1 MKRLAL
7 AVLAAVLLGCAP
19 DADVDSMATTAST
32 ALTPEPA
39 VVCGDGRR
47 LNGEECDDGNTVDG
61 DGCSATCTLE
71 GFLTSTR
78 LLAVCGDAVIGRLEE
93 CDDGNVVGGDGCSTS
108 CRVEPGYTCSPV
120 LIEGGATLSSCNANP
135 PGCGDAVRDET
146 EQCDDGDFAS
156 GDGCSA
162 RCALEDGFAC
172 VGDVGQLS
180 LCAGL
185 GCGDGV
191 IGLVEGCDDGNTA
204 SGDGCSEMCDVEAGW
219 SCVAEPIPCNA
230 DACTP
235 PTISVCT
242 RSDGCGDRRHVTGEQ
257 CDDGNVADSD
267 GCSAGCLLEDGFT
280 CFDVVSSVPQDAP
293 PSYTRC
299 EPRGCGDGLIRS
311 SEGEECDD
319 WNLASGDGCSA
330 SCEFEAGF
338 DCDDVHVV
346 ALPELLGQR
355 TVCTSAA
362 CGDGGL
368 DLGEACDDGPDN
380 GSPGYCARDCSGRLP
395 AQLVELDGY
404 ALTAFPGLIAIID
417 GITLP
422 EPICVD
428 HAPNEGLFQDRLD
441 FLYDNDFLL
450 GRVYVAREAF
460 VVESPLIV
468 FDPDPASVGSRQALS
483 ARTSSADAVYGS
495 VEVRQGEVFVGS
507 IVAAPR
513 PGECQWCGSG
523 GMSLTND
530 FCVDPDGV
538 PVGTDPSP
546 CPEGTQCPETLFV
559 PERAVTL
566 DLMEDVPA
574 DPVGDQLPL
583 TASCEFGCMIA
594 GRAQLCTEPSGGGAE
609 IPEDGQCFSRSIG
622 DLRTCDRLGAIPT
635 GGTPLNCDG
644 GCEGRTDG
652 MCLVLGAAEVP
663 EYDLGCMFAGCEELN
678 TGRCC
683 STDDLAGLG
692 AVTSLDADLAWLACG
707 LDPAYTGCDL
717 LRIPPSLMPEG
728 SSSDT
733 IVQCQPLAGDRA
745 RRASE
750 EHECRF
756 CDRGLGNKCLPG
768 RVPADAL
775 PARYSGEHFAPR
787 PAEEDGDETV
797 RRLVQSELGRR
808 HGADPRRM
816 QSAGDPIA
824 MSTGEMVF
832 DATDVEFPSRGVP
845 LSFTR
850 SYRSGAPRS
859 GALGPGF
866 SHNYEERIEPIA
878 DNDST
883 RGLPFCRRS
892 LDSDDL
898 IACLYHHDG
907 HGGATLFTF
916 DADSGLF
923 VPGSGGTGVIKV
935 STPQPWDRRDV
946 SDSAGVPTYFL
957 TEPGGVTRTFDISGA
972 LLSIKDEMG
981 FGVDLIYALRTTDDI
996 ARDGTRLR
1004 AVPKGF
1010 VRIDQRSLAG
1020 GSVVH
1025 PNRLNRMELVGI
1037 RDSYGRRLELSYE
1050 TFFDSDDDD
1059 AAGREPRKRL
1069 HEVRFVDPRTEQRH
1083 TLVSY
1088 DYEAFSLTNEAYLT
1102 SVTRYG
1108 LEDLMPAG
1116 EQIVTEYEYA
1126 HDLFGVGGAL
1136 EVDLS
1141 NEGQVVPQ
1149 TRLAEAVEETLADY
1163 AEQLFQCQMGIT
1175 LPLADVDSACGKPV
1189 IVEGSGSPG
1198 SPTTH
1203 SLWRILQDHLADNIV
1218 RIRRAG
1224 EVEIETRYGVNPH
1237 SPEFDRAIEQRYGAL
1252 PAVRASAER
1261 VFEPHYPGVEVH
1273 RWLTDMPS
1281 AQLLD
1286 LSEQT
1291 LQAVYPEVLAAVP
1304 PVDHEEVADEGS
1316 SSGSCGDLDDGKLP
1330 LFALHDPAGRRSPAS
1345 AALARTTASCAA
1357 IGARHARDIFAH
1369 DITPLHV
1376 PESGKLRE
1384 QLAEDMNLVCRWVA
1398 VMDRAGT
1405 TRVHGLNFAGDELVL
1420 AAPSPSGAGLAI
1432 TRRRVNADGNLV
1444 EEIRPDCSSS
1454 EVTWASDDDGGGF
1467 DVDDGPNFEPSL
1479 VLSRGLVTSI
1489 IERAP
1494 QDPARAGDPV
1504 CSHLAQHLEPPLLES
1519 SSGALQIVTGR
1530 RWRFS
1535 YEPFFQQ
1542 MNEATAPDGTVTIR
1556 RYDYQQLPPLHYSAG
1571 QLRQQAMW
1579 RTGAR
1584 MIALYAPFLGEDLDG
1599 DGALAETSA
1608 GLVLEAVQG
1617 VDLGGGVFA
1626 DVGTRFTRNHT
1637 GRVTAERSI
1646 RAVLDPASD
1655 FDVTTYLYYPDLD
1668 HAERGQLNA
1677 GMPCIDPQG
1686 PLAVTTRLRT
1696 PDATDARDRVRE
1708 FVAYDRLGGVRLTR
1722 QNDDEETTQVTLRNA
1737 LGLVEEVIGP
1747 GALRQR
1753 MTHDG
1758 RGQLVLEESLT
1769 ELGSETLPRTRH
1781 LAWGLQ
1787 GVLLGECTELAPYG
1801 CAGLR
1806 DFALKANLNAR
1817 AGLDN
1822 ELAAP
1827 DGDGVSKIALVD
1839 LEDRP
1844 SGTVGPEGG
1853 VALLTRNEAGA
1864 VVGEL
1869 VFGAPPIERRYEHD
1883 VAGRV
1888 VATSIGQL
1896 DAGIEVFYAYDGFAH
1911 LVATQTQAPL
1921 AQSGFTQDVGT
1932 IERTRYDRMD
1942 RAVARF
1948 ITGDDGAGE
1957 RRVLSST
1964 RLVLNQ
1970 AGAALFVHH
1979 GAGEEQPVSLPSRP
1993 AAVATGDDWA
2003 SEELRYDT
2011 ALRPVLHRA
2020 EGIAV
2025 ATTASYDGLGLHAV
2039 AGRHQR
2045 ITVDLDPVARI
2056 RTTTRVLV
2064 AEGVGG
2070 AEPRTVE
2077 VERFDPRGL
2086 LVATSATDVSDGV
2099 SRDSVFEYDE
2109 LGQLRLSTDA
2119 ARRRVRS
2126 HYDAAGR
2133 VDRVREE
2140 GPSGGEREREYVL
2153 DRAGRPRV
2161 ERPARDAPETYSTF
2175 DAMGRLLTRASGDY
2189 AQSFSYDDAGRL
2201 LERRQGRGTARRL
2214 GLGYEDN
2221 ARRPRRL
2228 TVDGMEARTLERDG
2242 LERVVE
2248 ATELNLMLPGDGPVA
2263 LADARPRLRTTL
2275 SYDALGRVVGD
2286 STDDLDTGDELAT
2299 LVRTFGDDLVGPH
2312 HLSTL
2317 RGEDLSF
2324 GYTPRGTLWTVDRSR
2339 LANVSVTFAHQ
2350 GGLWVGADV
2359 VGEDEWSVRRARD
2372 AFGFVRQTALAVKG
2386 QSPTSGD
2393 AVLRGPTGKVVAER
2407 RFGPM
2412 LGTSL
2417 RGFGFDDLGRLK
2429 EQVTQLRAVPSEASF
2444 LSLVGEAT
2452 AREVVGVDSLT
2463 SVQNTLSVALSD
2475 ADALTTV
2482 TPDEERREFAAS
2494 FDEGAGGVPPL
2505 EVNGRSIRRDQLDRI
2520 IGDGNL
2526 TYVFD
2531 ALDRLVQVKRGP
2543 IEELLVAYDGL
2554 GRRRLERRQMRG
2566 GHVEDVVLEYDGANV
2581 IEESDR
2587 VTGAVLVATTH
2598 AQGIDAP
2605 LVTTTSEGTFVL
2617 RTNARGDVVAAAK
2630 DGEGAV
2636 VEEQH
2641 LDPWGERTIAFRPGE
2656 PCVEGTE
2663 ERDGPRRVS
2672 GPTGRCAVQAQFL
2685 GRFGLAGARSHAGT
2699 KLVDLRNRVYAPHLR
2714 GFLTRDPL
2722 GNVDSES
2729 LFAYAAGDP
2738 INLRDPWGLEANNA
2752 PAGPQPSGGTHV
2764 GTNQAGQTQVL
2775 WNEEPAPPPAEKAKP
2790 PSGPCVA
2797 GADGDECRAKVEF
2810 HRSAQES
2817 RALAREERAQQA
2829 EADREARA
2837 ARERDR
2843 TALERAKQASRDAWD
2858 SAVRREREV
2867 ENRVGEAVEVV
2878 VEGGVHSVGLPQTS
2892 FGGVKPV
2899 GDAARGATG
2908 LAIEAAAGALG
2919 GAALGGLK
2927 RVGALA
2933 QFDIARTGHIFRSAA
2948 GHVNPATAASQGR
2961 FVRLFEN
2968 VASTPGNLRADAVEA
2983 GIITRDAADA
2993 GVQAFTANY
3002 NGGQVWVTVKDGIIQ
3017 NAGVNPLGTLR

>member
-1 MKRLAL
+1 MKRLGC
-7 AVLAAVLLGCAP
+7 AVSAAVLFGCAP
-19 DADVDSMATTAST
+19 NAAVDGNATATSE
-32 ALTPEPA
+32 ALTLDPA

-47 LNGEECDDGNTVDG
+47 MNGEECDDENTADG
-61 DGCSATCTLE
+61 DGCSSACTLE
-71 GFLTSTR
+71 GLLTSGVEVP
-78 LLAVCGDAVIGRLEE
+78 VCGDGQVGFLEE
-93 CDDGNVVGGDGCSTS
+93 CDDGNLLGGDGCSIG
-108 CRVEPGYTCSPV
+108 CEVEPGFSCTTILV
-120 LIEGGATLSSCNANP
+120 EGGIVVSSCLPNP
-135 PGCGDAVRDET
+135 AGCGDAVRDE
-146 EQCDDGDFAS
+146 
-156 GDGCSA
+156 
-162 RCALEDGFAC
+162 
-172 VGDVGQLS
+172 
-180 LCAGL
+180 
-185 GCGDGV
+185 
-191 IGLVEGCDDGNTA
+191 I
-204 SGDGCSEMCDVEAGW
+204 
-219 SCVAEPIPCNA
+219 
-230 DACTP
+230 
-235 PTISVCT
+235 
-242 RSDGCGDRRHVTGEQ
+242 EQ
-257 CDDGNVADSD
+257 CDDGNVA
-267 GCSAGCLLEDGFT
+267 
-280 CFDVVSSVPQDAP
+280 
-293 PSYTRC
+293 
-299 EPRGCGDGLIRS
+299 
-311 SEGEECDD
+311 
-319 WNLASGDGCSA
+319 SGDGCSA
-330 SCEFEAGF
+330 TCSIEDGFLCGGNIGDLSYCSDSGCGDGVVAVRERCDDGNVTGGDGCSAICTVEAGWSCSAVPSGGSGALMISVCERSE
-338 DCDDVHVV
+338 DCGDYQRRDGEQCDDGNTSSGDGCSTDCLLEEGFTCIDI
-346 ALPELLGQR
+346 LPCSGSVDCGGWRGSRCEPSGCGDGAILVGEECDDDNVNDGDGCSGVCRLEPGFVCHLEAFTRYPETLSYR
-355 TVCTSAA
+355 TICEAPFD

-368 DLGEACDDGPDN
+368 DPGEACDDGPDN
-380 GSPGYCARDCSGRLP
+380 GSPGYCASDCSGRLP

-428 HAPNEGLFQDRLD
+428 HVPDEGLFQDRLD

-460 VVESPLIV
+460 VVDSPLIV
-468 FDPDPASVGSRQALS
+468 FDHDPAFVGSQEALS
-483 ARTSSADAVYGS
+483 ARTSRADAVYGS
-495 VEVRQGEVFVGS
+495 VEVHQGEAFVGS

-513 PGECQWCGSG
+513 PGECQWCGRG
-523 GMSLTND
+523 GMSLTDD
-530 FCVDPDGV
+530 FCVDPGGA
-538 PVGTDPSP
+538 PVGTGPIP
-546 CPEGTQCPETLFV
+546 CTEGLTCPEGRFV

-566 DLMEDVPA
+566 GLMDVPG
-574 DPVGDQLPL
+574 DPIGDQTTL
-583 TASCEFGCMIA
+583 TFSCDRGCMIA
-594 GRAQLCTEPSGGGAE
+594 GPVELCTEPNVDVPPV
-609 IPEDGQCFSRSIG
+609 PEGEECISRSIV
-622 DLRTCDRLGAIPT
+622 DVRICQQLGAVPT
-635 GGTPLNCDG
+635 SGSILDCPG

-652 MCLVLGAAEVP
+652 VCLVLGAAEVP
-663 EYDLGCMFAGCEELN
+663 EQDDGCMFAGCEEMIQ
-678 TGRCC
+678 TRCC
-683 STDDLAGLG
+683 TADDVVDLG
-692 AVTSLDADLAWLACG
+692 VVTSLDADLAWMACG
-707 LDPAYTGCDL
+707 LDPHKSGCDI

-728 SSSDT
+728 ASSET
-733 IVQCQPLAGDRA
+733 IVQCQRHSDD
-745 RRASE
+745 E
-750 EHECRF
+750 DECRF

-768 RVPADAL
+768 RVPRDL
-775 PARYSGEHFAPR
+775 GLTRYSGEAFAPR
-787 PAEEDGDETV
+787 PSEDDGNEEL

-808 HGADPRRM
+808 LGADPRRM
-816 QSAGDPIA
+816 DGGMDPVA
-824 MSTGEMVF
+824 LSTGEMVF
-832 DATDVEFPSRGVP
+832 EATDVELPSRGVP

-878 DNDST
+878 DEDST

-892 LDSDDL
+892 LDEDDL
-898 IACLYHHDG
+898 IACLLHHDG

-923 VPGSGGTGVIKV
+923 VPGPGAAGVIKV
-935 STPQPWDRRDV
+935 STPEPSDRRNV

-972 LLSIKDEMG
+972 LLSVKDEMG
-981 FGVDLIYALRTTDDI
+981 FGVDLIYALRTTDDV
-996 ARDGTRLR
+996 ATEGTRLR

-1010 VRIDQRSLAG
+1010 VPLDPRSLAG
-1020 GSVVH
+1020 GSVAH

-1050 TFFDSDDDD
+1050 TFFDGGEDD
-1059 AAGREPRKRL
+1059 AADLEPRKRL
-1069 HEVRFVDPRTEQRH
+1069 HEIVFVDPRTEERH

-1088 DYEAFSLTNEAYLT
+1088 DYEALPLTNEAYLT
-1102 SVTRYG
+1102 SVTRTG
-1108 LEDLMPAG
+1108 LEGLMPAG
-1116 EQIVTEYEYA
+1116 EPIVTEYEYS
-1126 HDLFGVGGAL
+1126 HGLFGVGGAF

-1141 NEGQVVPQ
+1141 DEGQVVPR
-1149 TRLAEAVEETLADY
+1149 TELGEDVEEALSDY
-1163 AEQLFQCQMGIT
+1163 ADQLFQCQLGIT
-1175 LPLADVDSACGKPV
+1175 VPLADVESSCGKPV
-1189 IVEGSGSPG
+1189 IVEGSSGPG

-1224 EVEIETRYGVNPH
+1224 EVEIETRYGVNPL
-1237 SPEFDRAIEQRYGAL
+1237 SADFDRAVEQRYGAL
-1252 PAVRASAER
+1252 TAVRAAPER
-1261 VFEPHYPGVEVH
+1261 VFDADHPGVEVH

-1281 AQLLD
+1281 AYLRD
-1286 LSEQT
+1286 LTEQT
-1291 LQAVYPEVLAAVP
+1291 LDPEVLNAVP
-1304 PVDHEEVADEGS
+1304 PVDHEAIDDEGS
-1316 SSGSCGDLDDGKLP
+1316 SSGSCEGLDARKLP
-1330 LFALHDPAGRRSPAS
+1330 LFTLHDPVGRRSPAS

-1357 IGARHARDIFAH
+1357 ISARHARDIFAH
-1369 DITPLHV
+1369 DLTPLHV

-1384 QLAEDMNLVCRWVA
+1384 LLAEDMNLVCRWVQE
-1398 VMDRAGT
+1398 VDRAGT
-1405 TRVHGLNFAGDELVL
+1405 ARVHGLNFAGVELVL

-1454 EVTWASDDDGGGF
+1454 EVTWAADDDGGGF
-1467 DVDDGPNFEPSL
+1467 DVDEGPNFEPSL
-1479 VLSRGLVTSI
+1479 ALSRGLVTSI

-1494 QDPARAGDPV
+1494 QDPARASDPV

-1519 SSGALQIVTGR
+1519 SSGGLQIVTGR

-1542 MNEATAPDGTVTIR
+1542 MSEATAPDGTVTIR
-1556 RYDYQQLPPLHYSAG
+1556 RYDYQQLPSSHYLAR

-1584 MIALYAPFLGEDLDG
+1584 MITLYAPFLGEDLDG

-1617 VDLGGGVFA
+1617 VDLGGGVLA
-1626 DVGTRFTRNHT
+1626 DVGMRFTRNHT
-1637 GRVTAERSI
+1637 GRVTAERRI
-1646 RAVLDPASD
+1646 RAVSDPASD

-1677 GMPCIDPQG
+1677 GMPCVDPQG

-1708 FVAYDRLGGVRLTR
+1708 FVAYDRLGGVRLSR
-1722 QNDDEETTQVTLRNA
+1722 QNDDEETTQLTLRNA
-1737 LGLVEEVIGP
+1737 LGLVVEVIGP
-1747 GALRQR
+1747 GALHQR
-1753 MTHDG
+1753 LTHDG

-1769 ELGSETLPRTRH
+1769 AVGSSTSPRTRH
-1781 LAWGLQ
+1781 FAWGLM
-1787 GVLLGECTELAPYG
+1787 GMLLGECTELAPYG
-1801 CAGLR
+1801 CAGLS

-1817 AGLDN
+1817 AGLEN

-1827 DGDGVSKIALVD
+1827 DGEGVSKVTLFD

-1844 SGTVGPEGG
+1844 SGAVGPEDG
-1853 VALLTRNEAGA
+1853 VVLLTRNEAGA

-1869 VFGAPPIERRYEHD
+1869 VFGTPPLERRHEHD

-1896 DAGIEVFYAYDGFAH
+1896 DAGVEVFYAYDGFGH
-1911 LVATQTQAPL
+1911 PVATQTQAPL
-1921 AQSGFTQDVGT
+1921 AQSGFTHDLGT
-1932 IERTRYDRMD
+1932 IERIRYDRMD
-1942 RAVARF
+1942 RQVSRF
-1948 ITGDDGAGE
+1948 VTGDDGTGE
-1957 RRVLSST
+1957 RRVLSAT
-1964 RLVLNQ
+1964 RLAVNQ

-1979 GAGEEQPVSLPSRP
+1979 GAGEELPVSLPVRP
-1993 AAVATGDDWA
+1993 TGVVNGDDWA
-2003 SEELRYDT
+2003 SEELRYDS
-2011 ALRPVLHRA
+2011 ALRPVLHQA
-2020 EGIAV
+2020 EGIDV
-2025 ATTASYDGLGLHAV
+2025 ATTASYDGLGLRAV

-2045 ITVDLDPVARI
+2045 ITVDVDPPARS

-2064 AEGVGG
+2064 AENIGG

-2086 LVATSATDVSDGV
+2086 LVAASATDVDVADGV
-2099 SRDSVFEYDE
+2099 SRDSMFEYDE
-2109 LGQLRLSTDA
+2109 LGQLTLTTDA

-2133 VDRVREE
+2133 IDRVREE

-2175 DAMGRLLTRASGDY
+2175 DAMGRLLARTSGDY
-2189 AQSFSYDDAGRL
+2189 EQSFSYDDAGRL
-2201 LERRQGRGTARRL
+2201 HERRQGRDTARTL
-2214 GLGYEDN
+2214 GLDYEEN
-2221 ARRPRRL
+2221 ATRPRRL
-2228 TVDGMEARTLERDG
+2228 TVDSLEARTWVRDG

-2248 ATELNLMLPGDGPVA
+2248 ATDLNLMLPGDGPVA

-2286 STDDLDTGDELAT
+2286 STDDLDTGDELST
-2299 LVRTFGDDLVGPH
+2299 LVRTFADDLVGPH

-2324 GYTPRGTLWTVDRSR
+2324 GYTPRGTLWTVDRSGF
-2339 LANVSVTFAHQ
+2339 ASVSVTFAHQ

-2372 AFGFVRQTALAVKG
+2372 AFGFVRRTALAVKG

-2444 LSLVGEAT
+2444 LSLVGEAV
-2452 AREVVGVDSLT
+2452 AREAAGADSLS
-2463 SVQNTLSVALSD
+2463 SVQNTLSVGLSD

-2494 FDEGAGGVPPL
+2494 FDDGAGGVPPL
-2505 EVNGRSIRRDQLDRI
+2505 EVNGRSIRRDELDRI

-2587 VTGAVLVATTH
+2587 TTGEVLVATTH
-2598 AQGIDAP
+2598 AQGMDAP
-2605 LVTTTSEGTFVL
+2605 LVTTTAEGTFVL

-2630 DGEGAV
+2630 DGEGVV

-2641 LDPWGERTIAFRPGE
+2641 LDPWGERTMAFRPGE

-2672 GPTGRCAVQAQFL
+2672 GPKGKCAVQAQVL

-2738 INLRDPWGLEANNA
+2738 INLRDPWGLSTKDQGVA
-2752 PAGPQPSGGTHV
+2752 PEGCWGTATDYACTDPVTGGIWGMVQVYSGEGGGAPVMQSLGGISGTRPEV
-2764 GTNQAGQTQVL
+2764 ERPPPEMD
-2775 WNEEPAPPPAEKAKP
+2775 EEPWFGPPEPEAPSEPWHDEGGGGRPSTQERDPPPSRSTGQHVA
-2790 PSGPCVA
+2790 A
-2797 GADGDECRAKVEF
+2797 GAAAAVGGVAIAVGIGAATLLGGAMEGLTGAVAAAKAAMQNELLDLL
-2810 HRSAQES
+2810 RSQT
-2817 RALAREERAQQA
+2817 RALAGFRPEGRPIIVDTSLGTNPDAL
-2829 EADREARA
+2829 ARA
-2837 ARERDR
+2837 LRERGVNARSVPEIFRAGSTPKDPRIRQLADVIDAEVIGSDR
-2843 TALERAKQASRDAWD
+2843 GTA
-2858 SAVRREREV
+2858 
-2867 ENRVGEAVEVV
+2867 
-2878 VEGGVHSVGLPQTS
+2878 EGGAEPFPG
-2892 FGGVKPV
+2892 
-2899 GDAARGATG
+2899 RG
-2908 LAIEAAAGALG
+2908 
-2919 GAALGGLK
+2919 
-2927 RVGALA
+2927 
-2933 QFDIARTGHIFRSAA
+2933 
-2948 GHVNPATAASQGR
+2948 
-2961 FVRLFEN
+2961 
-2968 VASTPGNLRADAVEA
+2968 
-2983 GIITRDAADA
+2983 
-2993 GVQAFTANY
+2993 
-3002 NGGQVWVTVKDGIIQ
+3002 VWVPNKIRTTSEVLRYLEKTGWLTT
-3017 NAGVNPLGTLR
+3017 GNPP